1 MADGPEARHRAKVY
15 CLNEDGQW
23 DDRGT
28 GHAAVQYL
36 PAEEAA
42 FIVVLSED
50 DCASHLLQARV
61 LMDDIYQRQQGAPH
75 QLLLPACPATGS
87 SLSLSLGLSLR
98 PSPGPASPSPP
109 G

>member
-42 FIVVLSED
+42 FIVVLSEED
-50 DCASHLLQARV
+50 GSSHLLQARV
-61 LMDDIYQRQQGAPH
+61 LMDDIYQRQQGAPCH
-75 QLLLPACPATGS
+75 TSDTAACQHHTATRSEPAEP
-87 SLSLSLGLSLR
+87 
-98 PSPGPASPSPP
+98 
-109 G
+109 

>member
-42 FIVVLSED
+42 FIVVMSEED
-50 DCASHLLQARV
+50 GATHLLQARV
-61 LMDDIYQRQQGAPH
+61 LMEDIYQRQQGAPR
-75 QLLLPACPATGS
+75 LTLDAAACMPCDCS
-87 SLSLSLGLSLR
+87 KPSLALSVWMARRR
-98 PSPGPASPSPP
+98 PS
-109 G
+109 